1 MNENNVL
8 TGTGPAG
15 GSRNWTWAILGTG
28 CVLVCAGLA
37 MQFLRPTGGH
47 AQDGGPAKG
56 GAAARPAADAQTERV
71 VATIKT
77 GNKLDKI
84 TYEDLAKEC
93 VSRNGTEILDNLIN
107 RRIIQQA
114 CDQHGISVSNAEV
127 KAEVNRIA
135 KKFNLD
141 EENWLKMLQTERNVT
156 PPQYYNDII
165 WPMLA
170 LRKLAGEK
178 VEISDKELQRAFV
191 RNYGP
196 RVKAKAI
203 VFDNPRR
210 AREVH
215 AKAMANPEDFGR
227 LAREYSIDPNS
238 RSLDGVIPPIPRY
251 AGNDKLEEVVFK
263 LKEGEISPVV
273 QVGATQYMVV
283 LCEGYTEQ
291 VVKKLDEVED
301 MLREQLTEEK
311 VQQSVAKVFEGL
323 KDDARVENILA
334 GTVQGGEK
342 RTTGRKPGAVRTAEG
357 APADEA
363 DEGGVTGAS
372 AEEPA
377 TPAKS
382 PRAAAPRAA
391 APAATGKPRTTK

>member
-1 MNENNVL
+1 
-8 TGTGPAG
+8 
-15 GSRNWTWAILGTG
+15 
-28 CVLVCAGLA
+28 
-37 MQFLRPTGGH
+37 
-47 AQDGGPAKG
+47 
-56 GAAARPAADAQTERV
+56 

-357 APADEA
+357 APAEEA
-363 DEGGVTGAS
+363 AEGGVTGAS

-391 APAATGKPRTTK
+391 APAAAGKPRTTK

>member
-1 MNENNVL
+1 MAEMNSLPPIQGVQK
-8 TGTGPAG
+8 
-15 GSRNWTWAILGTG
+15 RNWTLAIAGTAA
-28 CVLVCAGLA
+28 VLVAAGVA
-37 MQFLRPTGGH
+37 IQVMKPRGAH
-47 AQDGGPAKG
+47 SEDGSGKA
-56 GAAARPAADAQTERV
+56 AAARPAASTEKV

-77 GNKLDKI
+77 GGSVDKV
-84 TYEDLAKEC
+84 TYDDLAKEC
-93 VSRNGTEILDNLIN
+93 VARYGAEILDNLIN

-114 CDQHGISVSNAEV
+114 CDQHGITVSEAEV

-135 KKFNLD
+135 KKFGLD
-141 EENWLKMLQTERNVT
+141 EENWLKMLQAERNVT
-156 PPQYYNDII
+156 PAQYYNDII

-357 APADEA
+357 APAEEA
-363 DEGGVTGAS
+363 AEGGVTGAS

-391 APAATGKPRTTK
+391 APAAAGKPRTTK